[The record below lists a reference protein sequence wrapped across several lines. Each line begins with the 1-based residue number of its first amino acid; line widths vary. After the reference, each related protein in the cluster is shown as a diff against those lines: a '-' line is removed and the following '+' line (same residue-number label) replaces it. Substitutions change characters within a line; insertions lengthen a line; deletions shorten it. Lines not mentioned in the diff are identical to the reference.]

1 MASPTVDASFRVNGA
16 AIAEVASASFAIT
29 RQSIDVTPLGNS
41 HRHHVPGFLEGT
53 ATVELYYNSADH
65 ATMMGNMSSGTVL
78 TNAEIVWEGNPGAT
92 PPTGK
97 SVKGNA
103 LIQDFSMSLAPNGVA
118 QATIV
123 LQFTQTV
130 ITVVA

>member
-1 MASPTVDASFRVNGA
+1 MPSPTVDASFKVNGTV
-16 AIAEVASASFAIT
+16 IAEVASASFAIT

-53 ATVELYYNSADH
+53 ATVELFYNSADH
-65 ATMMGNMSSGTVL
+65 AAIMGNMSSGTIL
-78 TNAEIVWEGNPGAT
+78 TNAEILWES
-92 PPTGK
+92 GK

-130 ITVVA
+130 ITVVP

>member
-1 MASPTVDASFRVNGA
+1 MPSPTLDASFKVNA
-16 AIAEVASASFAIT
+16 AVIAEVASASFAIT

-78 TNAEIVWEGNPGAT
+78 TNAEIVWES
-92 PPTGK
+92 GK

>member
-1 MASPTVDASFRVNGA
+1 MPSPTVDASFRVNGTV
-16 AIAEVASASFAIT
+16 IAEVASASFAIT

-53 ATVELYYNSADH
+53 ATVELFYNSADH

-78 TNAEIVWEGNPGAT
+78 TNAEILWES
-92 PPTGK
+92 GK

>member
-1 MASPTVDASFRVNGA
+1 MPSPTLDASFKVNA
-16 AIAEVASASFAIT
+16 TVIAEVASASFAIT

-53 ATVELYYNSADH
+53 ATVELFYNSADH
-65 ATMMGNMSSGTVL
+65 ATMMGNMSSGNVL
-78 TNAEIVWEGNPGAT
+78 TNAEILWES
-92 PPTGK
+92 GK

-130 ITVVA
+130 ITVVP

>member
-78 TNAEIVWEGNPGAT
+78 TNAEIVWES
-92 PPTGK
+92 GK